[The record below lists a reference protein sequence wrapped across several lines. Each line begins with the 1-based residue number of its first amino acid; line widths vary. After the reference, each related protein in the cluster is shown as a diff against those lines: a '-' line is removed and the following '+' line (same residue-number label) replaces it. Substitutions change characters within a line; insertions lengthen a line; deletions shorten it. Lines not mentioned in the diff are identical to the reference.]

1 MSAPLEKEAIR
12 RASEMLA
19 HWLGVNGKD
28 VSRQKG
34 PRSRDGDAVLE
45 VGKQVFVVE
54 WKSSG
59 AAAVVSDAAE
69 QVRAHAA
76 RVSKNAIPLVVVPY
90 MGEVGRKR
98 CGQAGVQWLDLSG
111 NARIVAPGVHILVE
125 GRPNRFKPRGR
136 PSTAFAPQASRIAR
150 WLLIHHE
157 RFLTQREIALATD
170 VDEGY
175 TSRVVGRLE
184 DENLVFRDKTGAIRP
199 RDPSLL
205 LDAWREEYDF
215 EKHRILQGHVAARS
229 GDTLLRALAE
239 TLNDYGADHAA
250 SGLAAAW
257 LITRFAGFRLVT
269 FYLRE
274 QPSAE
279 LLDGLSFR
287 EEARGANVW
296 LAVPNDE
303 GVFHGASEQEG
314 VRCVHPVQIYL
325 DLGAHPERA
334 AEVATELRERY
345 SSWRRSA

>member
-1 MSAPLEKEAIR
+1 
-12 RASEMLA
+12 MLA
-19 HWLGVNGKD
+19 QWLGVDGKD
-28 VSRQKG
+28 VSRQKAPPSG
-34 PRSRDGDAVLE
+34 GSDAVLE
-45 VGKQVFVVE
+45 LEKHVFVVE
-54 WKSSG
+54 SKSSG

-69 QVRAHAA
+69 HVRAHAA
-76 RVSKNAIPLVVVPY
+76 RVSKNAIPLLVVPY
-90 MGEVGRKR
+90 MGAVGRKR
-98 CGQAGVQWLDLSG
+98 CDQAGVQWLDLSG

-125 GRPNRFKPRGR
+125 GRPNQFKSRGR
-136 PSTAFAPQASRIAR
+136 PSSAFAPKASRIAR
-150 WLLIHHE
+150 WLLIHRD

-184 DENLVFRDKTGAIRP
+184 DENLVIRNNTGGIRP

-205 LDAWREEYDF
+205 LDAWREEYYF
-215 EKHRILQGHVAARS
+215 EKHRILRGHVAARS
-229 GDTLLRALAE
+229 GDALLRALAE
-239 TLNDYGADHAA
+239 TLTECEVDHAA
-250 SGLAAAW
+250 SGLGAAW
-257 LITRFAGFRLVT
+257 LITHFAGFRLVT

-279 LLDGLSFR
+279 LLAELSFR

-296 LAVPNDE
+296 VVVPNDE

-334 AEVATELRERY
+334 AEAATELRERY
-345 SSWRRSA
+345 TSWRRSA